1 MKPFLTH
8 EPTNGTCFVTYCTQF
23 LFSARLFST
32 LVPSVTSLSPPLS
45 PLREER
51 ISFPP
56 KLVTSNYYKGD
67 IARPESLPLRGG
79 TIYAFREFSNNKIK
93 SSRNIRR
100 DSSNRRNHKVWNVVS
115 RKFDFATRR
124 TAENF
129 RP

>member
-32 LVPSVTSLSPPLS
+32 LVPSVASLS

-56 KLVTSNYYKGD
+56 KLVASNYYKGD
-67 IARPESLPLRGG
+67 IARSESLPLRGG
-79 TIYAFREFSNNKIK
+79 RFMRFVNFQIRKNAREIFDE
-93 SSRNIRR
+93 IRR
-100 DSSNRRNHKVWNVVS
+100 IGEIIGSGSSISQLGDGGEVS
-115 RKFDFATRR
+115 SMKI
-124 TAENF
+124 
-129 RP
+129 